1 MAKDVL
7 IQVTIYDDETGAV
20 YEQYIDNYSGEY
32 GYEVARIFDHLGQ
45 KIAKKIDPSYE

>member
-20 YEQYIDNYSGEY
+20 YEQYVENYSGEY
-32 GYEVARIFDHLGQ
+32 GYEVARTFDQLGQ
-45 KIAKKIDPSYE
+45 KIAKKIDQTYE